1 MKVNPNISEEQ
12 NLLNHI
18 NEINE
23 FPLKLSEVE
32 FGTPRSKIDLPDT
45 FTKDQFNE
53 SEAFRNKFLKEKN
66 TSIKITAKDNS
77 ERWEGSSTIRSYRRI
92 HVGAQ
97 WLIYNIDGDN
107 LDGSFS
113 IITDSWKYNTP
124 KVKEVFDAIRNRTD
138 FRMESL
144 KVTVVK
150 YNQNGYNYDTGK
162 IRITANPDSLVYI
175 GYFEMDVIF
184 KPISFLPITLD
195 GFHGIKRT
203 R

>member
-1 MKVNPNISEEQ
+1 MRVNPNISEEQ

-23 FPLKLSEVE
+23 FPLRLDEVE
-32 FGTPRSKIDLPDT
+32 FGTPRSKVNLPIS
-45 FTKDQFNE
+45 FTKDQFNA
-53 SEAFRNKFLKEKN
+53 SEEFRNKFLKDKN
-66 TSIKITAKDNS
+66 TAVKVTAKDNS

-107 LDGSFS
+107 SDGSFS
-113 IITDSWKYNTP
+113 ITTDSWKYNTP
-124 KVKEVFDAIRNRTD
+124 KVKEVFDAIRNRAN
-138 FRMESL
+138 FRMDSL

-150 YNQNGYNYDTGK
+150 YSQNGYNYDTGK
-162 IRITANPDSLVYI
+162 IRITANPDSLIYI
-175 GYFEMDVIF
+175 GYFDMDVIF

-195 GFHGIKRT
+195 GFNGVKRT
-203 R
+203 N

>member
-32 FGTPRSKIDLPDT
+32 FGQPRSKIDLPDT

-53 SEAFRNKFLKEKN
+53 SEEFRNKFLKEKN
-66 TSIKITAKDNS
+66 TSIKITVKDNS

-97 WLIYNIDGDN
+97 WLIYNIEGDN

>member
-32 FGTPRSKIDLPDT
+32 FGTPRSKINLPDSL
-45 FTKDQFNE
+45 TKDQFNA

-66 TSIKITAKDNS
+66 TSVKVTAKDNS
-77 ERWEGSSTIRSYRRI
+77 ERWEGSSTIRSYRRV

-97 WLIYNIDGDN
+97 WLIYAIYGDN
-107 LDGSFS
+107 SDGSFS
-113 IITDSWKYNTP
+113 ITTDSWRYSTP
-124 KVKEVFDAIRNRTD
+124 KVKEVFDAIKSRAN
-138 FRMESL
+138 FRMDSL

-150 YNQNGYNYDTGK
+150 YSQNGYNYDTGK
-162 IRITANPDSLVYI
+162 IRVTANPDSLVYI
-175 GYFEMDVIF
+175 GSFDMDVIF

-195 GFHGIKRT
+195 GFHGVKRT
-203 R
+203 N